1 MSDEILDTV
10 ENAVEGNLVEIKDN
24 VSVDNVVNDGE
35 VVTGKIISNSIVS
48 EERRIYKEL
57 TKRFLKIFN

>member
-24 VSVDNVVNDGE
+24 VSVDNVVNDVDE
-35 VVTGKIISNSIVS
+35 VATGKIISNSIVR
-48 EERRIYKEL
+48 EERPKCVNVL
-57 TKRFLKIFN
+57 